1 MLKTI
6 VFKSNINTKVKKTN
20 WTYINTK
27 QFKFS
32 ENLIETRMNQFMNVK
47 CKNIKISRREKLCCC
62 ICC

>member
-6 VFKSNINTKVKKTN
+6 VFKSNITTKVKDTN
-20 WTYINTK
+20 WIYINTK

-32 ENLIETRMNQFMNVK
+32 ENLIENRMNRLVNVK
-47 CKNIKISRREKLCCC
+47 CKNIKISRREKLCCS